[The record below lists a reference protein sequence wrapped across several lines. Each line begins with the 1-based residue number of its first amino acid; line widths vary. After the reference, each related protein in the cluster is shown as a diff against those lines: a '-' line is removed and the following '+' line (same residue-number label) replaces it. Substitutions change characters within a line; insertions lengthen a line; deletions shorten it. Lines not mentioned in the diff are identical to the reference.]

1 MVIVVQDVGIGFII
15 ASEVYAFIK
24 THSRDD
30 NRDLTAGL
38 PLTQITRY
46 QGKANTI
53 QLDQHEVRSTLR
65 RLSARKAAGPDGVI
79 GRTLKACEDQLVGVF
94 NTIFSLLLLQS
105 ASPTCNHHPGPEEAY
120 SELS

>member
-24 THSRDD
+24 SHSRDD
-30 NRDLTAGL
+30 NSDLTAGL
-38 PLTQITRY
+38 PLTQITHY

-79 GRTLKACEDQLVGVF
+79 GRTLVGVFKLVGVF

-105 ASPTCNHHPGPEEAY
+105 AAPTCNHHPGPEEAY

>member
-24 THSRDD
+24 SHSRDD
-30 NRDLTAGL
+30 NSDLTAGL

-79 GRTLKACEDQLVGVF
+79 GRTLVGVFKLVGVF

-105 ASPTCNHHPGPEEAY
+105 AAPTCNHHPGPEEAY
-120 SELS
+120 SELSQ